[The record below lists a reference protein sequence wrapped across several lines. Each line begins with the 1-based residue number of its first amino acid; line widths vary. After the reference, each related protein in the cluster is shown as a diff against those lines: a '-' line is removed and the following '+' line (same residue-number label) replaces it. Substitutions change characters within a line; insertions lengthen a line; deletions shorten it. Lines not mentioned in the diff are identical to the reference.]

1 MSEVNSATQPVV
13 IEAHNVQ
20 KYQVPQKYL
29 E

>member
-1 MSEVNSATQPVV
+1 MSEGEIATQPVV

-20 KYQVPQKYL
+20 KYEVPQKYL